1 MRKYLIFGLLVV
13 ILLGTIGVL
22 YKYVQKQNL
31 KISQLANN
39 LKASEQGTII
49 WKDKYNREHSK
60 IIETKNTLYEFKNSK
75 DSLTNILQKVIDDSK
90 IKTKSLQEAGIIIT
104 ELKAKLITNSTNT
117 TTVISNDSIKCQV
130 IRDSTF
136 LLHIVCL
143 DPKQDMIKSIETNI
157 NNTQSILFINHK
169 ETINPPREFFLW
181 RLFQKKQIICNIE
194 VINSNPYLHTTKS
207 KFIKIINK

>member
-1 MRKYLIFGLLVV
+1 MRKYLILGFLAV
-13 ILLGTIGVL
+13 ILLGVIGVL
-22 YKYVQKQNL
+22 YNHIQRQNL

-39 LKASEQGTII
+39 LKASEQGTIT

-60 IIETKNTLYEFKNSK
+60 VIETRSTLYEFKNSK
-75 DSLTNILQKVIDDSK
+75 DSLTNILQKVISDSK

-117 TTVISNDSIKCQV
+117 TTIISNDSIKCQV

-143 DPKQDMIKSIETNI
+143 DLKQDIIRSIETNI
-157 NNTQSILFINHK
+157 NNTQSILFVNHK
-169 ETINPPREFFLW
+169 ETINPPRKFFLW
-181 RLFQKKQIICNIE
+181 KTFQKKQIICNIE
-194 VINSNPYLHTTKS
+194 VINSNPYLHTTNS